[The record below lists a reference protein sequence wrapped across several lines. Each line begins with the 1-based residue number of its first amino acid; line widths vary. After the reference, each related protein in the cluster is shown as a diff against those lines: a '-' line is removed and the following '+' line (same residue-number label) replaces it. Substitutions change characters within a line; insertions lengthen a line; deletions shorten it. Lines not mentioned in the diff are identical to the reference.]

1 MPEPGEPTKRMSSWG
16 LAWGL
21 DLDLDLVEEVVGV
34 GTGVVGDEEEGEGE
48 GRGRGRMGDD
58 VGVTLGRSA
67 EAD

>member
-1 MPEPGEPTKRMSSWG
+1 MPEPGEPTKRMSSWTWA
-16 LAWGL
+16 L
-21 DLDLDLVEEVVGV
+21 EEVGV
-34 GTGVVGDEEEGEGE
+34 VVGDEEEGEGE